1 MLRRRV
7 LVAIAHPTIAAGVVE
22 VLRLD
27 PDLDV
32 LRVTAD
38 VAAARA
44 HEWPADLVLADASS
58 ARALRALSSI
68 VMVTAAGDGI
78 AARAVAQEIG
88 AAGWLFVDEI
98 DREID
103 RYFGRRSAAPQSRRA
118 RAFAAAIALASV
130 ASLTVAL
137 GLVWAALIP

>member
-1 MLRRRV
+1 LRRRV
-7 LVAIAHPTIAAGVVE
+7 LVAVAHPTIAAGVVE

-27 PDLDV
+27 PDVDV

-44 HEWPADLVLADASS
+44 HEWNADLILADADS
-58 ARALRALSSI
+58 ARALRGLASI

-78 AARAVAQEIG
+78 AARAAAQEIG

-103 RYFGRRSAAPQSRRA
+103 RYFGRRSGATESRRA
-118 RAFAAAIALASV
+118 RAVAMSVAVAAV
-130 ASLTVAL
+130 ASLAVAL
-137 GLVWAALIP
+137 GLVWAALVP

>member
-1 MLRRRV
+1 MRRRV
-7 LVAIAHPTIAAGVVE
+7 LVAVAHPTIAAGVVE

-27 PDLDV
+27 PDVDV

-38 VAAARA
+38 VAAARGQ
-44 HEWPADLVLADASS
+44 EWPADLILADADS
-58 ARALRALSSI
+58 ARALRGLASI

-78 AARAVAQEIG
+78 AARAAAQEIG

-103 RYFGRRSAAPQSRRA
+103 RYFGRRSGATESRRA
-118 RAFAAAIALASV
+118 RAVAMSVAVAAV
-130 ASLTVAL
+130 ASLAVAL
-137 GLVWAALIP
+137 GLVWAALVP

>member
-1 MLRRRV
+1 LRRRV

-27 PDLDV
+27 PDVDV

-38 VAAARA
+38 VAASRA
-44 HEWPADLVLADASS
+44 DDWHADLVLADASS
-58 ARALRALSSI
+58 APALRSLAPI

-98 DREID
+98 DREMD
-103 RYFGRRSAAPQSRRA
+103 RYFGRRSSAIESRRA
-118 RAFAAAIALASV
+118 RAIAIAVAVASV
-130 ASLTVAL
+130 GSLTVAL
-137 GLVWAALIP
+137 GFVWAALIP

>member
-27 PDLDV
+27 PDVDV

-98 DREID
+98 GHEMDV
-103 RYFGRRSAAPQSRRA
+103 YFGRPSRPGRLTSVSVRIGIGVA
-118 RAFAAAIALASV
+118 VLSLAFAV
-130 ASLTVAL
+130 R
-137 GLVWAALIP
+137 LVWAALGA